1 MKILPFTLLFA
12 TISAMVFSQNIALPE
27 PITSG
32 GKPLMQ
38 ALNERKT
45 TRQFSERDLDMQNL
59 SNLLWAAYGYN
70 RSEERKRTAP
80 TSRNYQEME
89 VYVALRSGLFL
100 YDAWENELIMIH
112 NQDIR
117 AITGTQEYVGKAPLN
132 LIYVANQNKVQR
144 PHSELQ
150 LMASHTNSGFIA
162 QNVYLYCASAGLAC
176 VVRALFDE
184 EALHKAMI
192 LDENMKII
200 LTQTVGFHAE

>member
-12 TISAMVFSQNIALPE
+12 SISAMVFSQNIALPE
-27 PITSG
+27 PVTSG

-45 TRQFSERDLDMQNL
+45 TRLFSERDLDMQNL

-70 RSEERKRTAP
+70 RREERKRTAP

-176 VVRALFDE
+176 VVRALFEE
-184 EALHKAMI
+184 EALRKAMN

>member
-1 MKILPFTLLFA
+1 MKILPFTLLFT

-27 PITSG
+27 PVTSG

-45 TRQFSERDLDMQNL
+45 SRQFSERDLDMQNL

-70 RSEERKRTAP
+70 RREERKRTAP

-144 PHSELQ
+144 PHSEQQ

-176 VVRALFDE
+176 VVRALFEE
-184 EALHKAMI
+184 EALRKAMN

-200 LTQTVGFHAE
+200 LTQTVGLHAE